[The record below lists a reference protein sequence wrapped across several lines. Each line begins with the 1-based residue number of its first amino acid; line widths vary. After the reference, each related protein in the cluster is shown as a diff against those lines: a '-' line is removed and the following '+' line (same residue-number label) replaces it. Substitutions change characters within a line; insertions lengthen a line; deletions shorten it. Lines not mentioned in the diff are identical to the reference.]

1 MRRLSQSLLLLVLL
15 VAVLGCSNSAAQ
27 TDSGGIILSV
37 SDFDGLPIAVS
48 VSGSGG
54 LVQIGQID
62 IQSIVRNPNGGS
74 SDLMTVEMRSYEVIF
89 SRGDAGSSLPPP
101 LTRGIF
107 GSVPAGGTITY
118 DNLPI
123 MTTDQLLNP
132 PLSTLA
138 ATGQDPD
145 TGGPKIILNCRMR
158 FFGRTLS
165 GDAVETTPILFTIDF
180 LP

>member
-1 MRRLSQSLLLLVLL
+1 MVLV
-15 VAVLGCSNSAAQ
+15 VVMLGCSTR
-27 TDSGGIILSV
+27 TDQADGGGILLSV
-37 SDFDGLPIAVS
+37 SDFDGLPIQIS
-48 VSGSGG
+48 VTASGG

-62 IQSIVRNPNGGS
+62 IDSIVRNPTGGS
-74 SDLMTVEMRSYEVIF
+74 SDLMNVEMRSYEVTF

-107 GSVPAGGTITY
+107 GVIPAGGTITY

-145 TGGPKIILNCRMR
+145 TGGPKIILNIRMR

-165 GDAVETTPILFTIDF
+165 GDAVETAPIIFTIDF
-180 LP
+180 VP

>member
-1 MRRLSQSLLLLVLL
+1 MRRFSQSVLLLVLL
-15 VAVLGCSNSAAQ
+15 VAVLGCSTSADQ

-37 SDFDGLPIAVS
+37 ADFDGLPISIS
-48 VSGSGG
+48 VNGSEG
-54 LVQIGQID
+54 LVQIGSID
-62 IQSIVRNPNGGS
+62 IQSIVRNPTGGS
-74 SDLMTVEMRSYEVIF
+74 SDLMIVEMRSYEVTF
-89 SRGDAGSSLPPP
+89 SRGDAGSSVPPS

-107 GSVPAGGTITY
+107 GSVPPGGTINY
-118 DNLPI
+118 EGLPI

-145 TGGPKIILNCRMR
+145 TGGPKIILNMRMR

-165 GDAVETTPILFTIDF
+165 GDAVQTAPIVFTVDF

>member
-1 MRRLSQSLLLLVLL
+1 MRRFSQSILLLVLL
-15 VAVLGCSNSAAQ
+15 GAMLGCSSSADQ

-37 SDFDGLPIAVS
+37 SDFGGLPISAS

-54 LVQIGQID
+54 LVQIGTID
-62 IQSIVRNPNGGS
+62 IQSIVRNPTGGS
-74 SDLMTVEMRSYEVIF
+74 SDLMTVEMRSYEVTF
-89 SRGDAGSSLPPP
+89 SRGDAGSSLPPS
-101 LTRGIF
+101 LVRGIF
-107 GSVPAGGTITY
+107 GSVAPNGTITY

-138 ATGQDPD
+138 STGQDPD

-165 GDAVETTPILFTIDF
+165 GDAVETAPIVFTIDF

>member
-1 MRRLSQSLLLLVLL
+1 MRRYSHLILLLVLL
-15 VAVLGCSNSAAQ
+15 VVMAGCSNSAAQ

-37 SDFDGLPIAVS
+37 SDFDGLPISIGVS
-48 VSGSGG
+48 ASGG

-62 IQSIVRNPNGGS
+62 IQSIVRNPTGGS

-89 SRGDAGSSLPPP
+89 SRADSGSSVPPP

-165 GDAVETTPILFTIDF
+165 GDAVETAPIIFTIDF